1 MTNTEWKQITNNLF
15 VTILISAA
23 LLLGSACSNSESSVD
38 QEQKTETWAEK
49 LGYPEGRKVLLLHM
63 DDIGMCAEAN
73 TAAEHY
79 IENDQIIS
87 AAVMMPCPN
96 AEEFI
101 IWAKDRSDADIGLHL
116 TLTSEWKTYRWPP
129 VTDPEKVPGLVDP
142 DGKMWHTVQDV
153 IGHASAEEVET
164 EIRAQIE
171 KCLALGHRPTHIDT
185 HMGTLYG
192 SPEFVEVFFN
202 VAQEY
207 SIPANAIDLS
217 DPDIA
222 GRFRNQG
229 YPINDETIALVRDYR
244 LPKLDDFGSVP
255 SGSTYEEKREN
266 FFELVKSL
274 KPGLTEI
281 IFHPSVLTENLK
293 TITNSWQQRAWEA
306 EMFSDPVVRDFLEKE
321 GIIQTNWREIMKRFN
336 EKHKPSRE
344 VAGKQRRRG

>member
-1 MTNTEWKQITNNLF
+1 MTTSSAIKTTITIPPLRR
-15 VTILISAA
+15 VLALIIV
-23 LLLGSACSNSESSVD
+23 LLVITSACNKSGSSSA
-38 QEQKTETWAEK
+38 QEEKHQTWAEK
-49 LGYPEGRKVLLLHM
+49 LGYPAGKKVLLLHM

-96 AEEFI
+96 AEAFI
-101 IWAKDRSDADIGLHL
+101 NWVKDRPDADIGLHL

-129 VTDPEKVPGLVDP
+129 VADSEKVPGLIDP
-142 DGKMWHTVQDV
+142 DGKMWRRVEDV
-153 IGHASAEEVET
+153 VEHASAEEVET

-171 KCLALGHRPTHIDT
+171 KSLALGHTPTHIDT

-192 SPEFVEVFFN
+192 SPEFVKVFFK

-207 SIPANAIDLS
+207 NIPANAIDLS
-217 DPDIA
+217 DPDVV
-222 GRFRNQG
+222 GKFRKQG
-229 YPINDETIALVRDYR
+229 YPINDETIALAQEYR
-244 LPKLDDFGSVP
+244 LPKLDDFSSVP
-255 SGSTYEEKREN
+255 SGSTYEEKREK

-306 EMFSDPVVRDFLEKE
+306 EMFSDPAVLDFFEKE
-321 GIIQTNWREIMKRFN
+321 GIIHTNWTEIMRRFS
-336 EKHKPSRE
+336 EKSNPSRE
-344 VAGKQRRRG
+344 VARK